1 MPATPGLSILIFFGA
16 RFASAYSK
24 GLFKSTSS
32 LGCTSAS
39 RMSRASLALDGV
51 GTIREEGGETEW
63 WSGGSTGFLDVELC
77 RSLLCDPLEATESC
91 T

>member
-1 MPATPGLSILIFFGA
+1 MPAMPGLSILIFFGA
-16 RFASAYSK
+16 RFASEYSK
-24 GLFKSTSS
+24 GRFKSTSS
-32 LGCTSAS
+32 FGCTSAS

-51 GTIREEGGETEW
+51 GTIREDGGETEC
-63 WSGGSTGFLDVELC
+63 GGSTGFLDVELC